1 MVKHS
6 ISPTHGIPAHG
17 HSLGV
22 GFTAW
27 RLNSAP
33 SQWCPLSSLSS
44 HNKQLTPTQRY
55 NSLCYSASLFYHS
68 SSSNSFAVGRS
79 LQSSFIIFEMKL
91 LSFLFTSLSVVR
103 ENGVVFSFGIFSM
116 INIMDWAVS
125 GSAISAILA
134 GNRPKYLN
142 CSSTTPSTYSS
153 SSRFNPLG
161 WKRLKCPPYMR
172 LISYKDI
179 SFRPYP

>member
-1 MVKHS
+1 MAKHS
-6 ISPTHGIPAHG
+6 VSSAHGITAHG
-17 HSLGV
+17 HKVGV

-27 RLNSAP
+27 RLHSAP
-33 SQWCPLSSLSS
+33 SHRCPLSSLSS

-55 NSLCYSASLFYHS
+55 NSSYYSASLFHHS
-68 SSSNSFAVGRS
+68 SSSSSFAVGRS
-79 LQSSFIIFEMKL
+79 LQSSFIIFDMKI
-91 LSFLFTSLSVVR
+91 LSLLFTSLSVVR

-116 INIMDWAVS
+116 INIMDWTVS

-134 GNRPKYLN
+134 GNGPKYLN

-161 WKRLKCPPYMR
+161 
-172 LISYKDI
+172 
-179 SFRPYP
+179 